1 MFYFICLRILSL
13 LARIVYKI
21 HYYGTEHIPES
32 GKLIVC
38 SNHKSVIDPLFVAIP
53 FRRQIRY
60 MAKSELFRDHGRLAS
75 RLLYALGAF
84 PIKRDRGDA
93 KSIKTAIQ
101 ILNEGGVVGIFPQ
114 GKCVFDNSPFQ
125 PKAGVALLA
134 SKTGA
139 PVLPV
144 SIYCDGFIKPF
155 SHVAI
160 RFGKVIPYDS
170 LGLAD
175 GSSSAVREAAN
186 RIARNINRMLEEK
199 Y

>member
-1 MFYFICLRILSL
+1 MFYFFCLRILSL
-13 LARIVYKI
+13 LAKLFYRIR
-21 HYYGTEHIPES
+21 YYGTEHIPKN

-60 MAKSELFRDHGRLAS
+60 MAKTELFRDHGRLAS
-75 RLLYALGAF
+75 RVLYALGAF
-84 PIKRDRGDA
+84 PVNRDRGDT
-93 KSIKTAIQ
+93 KSIKTAVQ
-101 ILNEGGVVGIFPQ
+101 ILNEGGIVGIFPQ

-134 SKTGA
+134 FKTGA

-144 SIYCDGFIKPF
+144 SIYCDGRIKLF
-155 SHVAI
+155 SRVAI

-170 LGLAD
+170 LRLKD
-175 GSSSAVREAAN
+175 GSSSALREAAN
-186 RIARNINRMLEEK
+186 RIAWDINSMLEEK